1 MKLSAKTNFD
11 FGKLADALPEMISEI
26 VFSAAKSSAEES
38 RNVIKSGLTH
48 PLKESTMQVRKL
60 RGISGN
66 TPLLATGALYD
77 SIKAVH
83 EGETSALYFKKYGQY
98 HREGFTPPKIPI
110 IKDDRLIFINNKES
124 IEVPPRNFTK
134 IGKLKTKNF
143 QDKIIKAL
151 RK

>member
-26 VFSAAKSSAEES
+26 VFNAAKSSAEES
-38 RNVIKSGLTH
+38 RNAIKSGLTQQ
-48 PLKESTMQVRKL
+48 LEESTTEVRKL
-60 RGISGN
+60 RGILGN

-77 SIKAVH
+77 SIKAVQ
-83 EGETSALYFKKYGQY
+83 EGETSALQFKKYGQY
-98 HREGFTPPKIPI
+98 HREGFTPSKIPI

-124 IEVPPRNFTK
+124 IEVPPRNFTR
-134 IGKLKTKNF
+134 IGKLKTKDF